1 MEIKATLNKP
11 YTEKQRANFIV
22 ANNHELGYEIKET
35 ETALE
40 AWGCTEEEKQ
50 QQEKQ
55 QLILE
60 IKQQLNN
67 LDLKSIRALRSN
79 DTEYIELYEQQAV
92 ELRNRLKEL
101 QRKED
106 EE

>member
-1 MEIKATLNKP
+1 MQLIARLQNPFTKEERLRFKLKYQI
-11 YTEKQRANFIV
+11 
-22 ANNHELGYEIKET
+22 NHKLKDTDE
-35 ETALE
+35 ALE
-40 AWGCTEEEKQ
+40 AYGYTEEERQ
-50 QQEKQ
+50 EQEKQ

-60 IKQQLNN
+60 LKQQLNN

-79 DTEYIELYEQQAV
+79 DTEYIELHEQQAV